1 MLSENQIKLVSDSW
15 QQVLPIS
22 EQAAELFY
30 NRLFELDPSLRP
42 LFKDDI
48 KVQGERLMNMINV
61 AVNALNKLDDVVPA
75 IQAMGRRHRDY
86 QVKDEHYATVAEALL
101 WTLEQGLG
109 EVFTA
114 EVKEAWTQVYTILAT
129 TMIEAANAVEP
140 A

>member
-1 MLSENQIKLVSDSW
+1 MLTPQQIELVTESW
-15 QQVLPIS
+15 KKVLPIADT
-22 EQAAELFY
+22 AAGLFY
-30 NRLFELDPSLRP
+30 NRLFELDPALRP

-48 KVQGERLMNMINV
+48 KVQGERLMKMIDV

-109 EVFTA
+109 EAFTA
-114 EVKEAWTQVYTILAT
+114 DVKEAWTQVYTVLAT
-129 TMIEAANAVEP
+129 TMIEAANEVEP

>member
-1 MLSENQIKLVSDSW
+1 MLTPQQIELVTNSW
-15 QQVLPIS
+15 KSVLPIADK
-22 EQAAELFY
+22 AAELFY
-30 NRLFELDPSLRP
+30 NRLFELDPELRP

-86 QVKDEHYATVAEALL
+86 NVKDEHYATVASALL

-109 EVFTA
+109 DAFTA
-114 EVKEAWTQVYTILAT
+114 DVKEAWTQVYTILAT
-129 TMIEAANAVEP
+129 TMIEAANEAEP

>member
-1 MLSENQIKLVSDSW
+1 MLTTQQITLVTESW
-15 QQVLPIS
+15 QKVLPIADT
-22 EQAAELFY
+22 AAGLFY
-30 NRLFELDPSLRP
+30 NRLFELDPTLRP

-48 KVQGERLMNMINV
+48 KVQGERLMKMIDV
-61 AVNALNKLDDVVPA
+61 AVKALNKLDDVVPA

-109 EVFTA
+109 DAFTA
-114 EVKEAWTQVYTILAT
+114 EVKDAWTQVYTILAT
-129 TMIEAANAVEP
+129 TMIDAANEVEP

>member
-1 MLSENQIKLVSDSW
+1 MLTSQQIELVTTSW
-15 QQVLPIS
+15 KSVLPIS
-22 EQAAELFY
+22 ETAAELFY

-86 QVKDEHYATVAEALL
+86 NVKDEHYDTVAAALL

-109 EVFTA
+109 EAFTA
-114 EVKEAWTQVYTILAT
+114 DVKEAWTQVYTILAT
-129 TMIEAANAVEP
+129 TMINAANEVEP

>member
-1 MLSENQIKLVSDSW
+1 MLTTQQITLVIESW
-15 QQVLPIS
+15 QKVLPIADT
-22 EQAAELFY
+22 AAGLFY
-30 NRLFELDPSLRP
+30 NRLFELDPTLRP

-48 KVQGERLMNMINV
+48 KVQGERLMKMIDV
-61 AVNALNKLDDVVPA
+61 AVNALNKLEGVVPA

-109 EVFTA
+109 DAFTA
-114 EVKEAWTQVYTILAT
+114 EVKDAWTQVYTILAT
-129 TMIEAANAVEP
+129 TMIDAANEVEP